1 MQVLSCDKC
10 NSDNFYPLL
19 ISCFG
24 FICSVAWSLA
34 NRGSKYWQENW
45 ENIIVHIE
53 NGNKEIGF
61 LFSRVQPEGIKIKQ
75 EKSYKYLELWLKKR
89 QFSVSKLSIAI
100 SDVLIIIWLL
110 IIFKHTEVF
119 NYFDK
124 INYAVLFVVLIF
136 VVLMIFT
143 TAGTKNTSFKD
154 DELYKGHKP
163 KNNH

>member
-1 MQVLSCDKC
+1 MQVLSCDKS

-61 LFSRVQPEGIKIKQ
+61 LFSRVQPEGIEVEQNKNKH
-75 EKSYKYLELWLKKR
+75 LEWWLKKR

-110 IIFKHTEVF
+110 IIFKHTEVL

-124 INYAVLFVVLIF
+124 INYAVLFVVLFF
-136 VVLMIFT
+136 VVLMILAT
-143 TAGTKNTSFKD
+143 IKKENTSFKD
-154 DELYKGHKP
+154 DELYEGHKP